1 MRSYLGKYVKSD
13 RNAEELIGWYE
24 QALAGR
30 HPVINLDMCDDEI
43 TMKVIETEA
52 QRQIEVM
59 KRGEAVQSNI
69 SRMVK
74 A

>member
-24 QALAGR
+24 AALAGR
-30 HPVINLDMCDDEI
+30 HPVINLDMCDDDMI
-43 TMKVIETEA
+43 TKLIETEA
-52 QRQIEVM
+52 RRQIDVM

-69 SRMVK
+69 ARMVR